1 MVSAVFEDMSYC
13 INDGK
18 PGNGS
23 RDETTCVV
31 GYRQYGMD
39 KMYRNANQLG
49 SCWVVVCRCVPRL
62 AQSVSVTSVTS
73 VKQ

>member
-1 MVSAVFEDMSYC
+1 MVAAVFEDMSYC

-31 GYRQYGMD
+31 GYRQYGMN
-39 KMYRNANQLG
+39 KMYAMPTNWGVVGLLI
-49 SCWVVVCRCVPRL
+49 VVVCL
-62 AQSVSVTSVTS
+62 ASPKVSL
-73 VKQ
+73 